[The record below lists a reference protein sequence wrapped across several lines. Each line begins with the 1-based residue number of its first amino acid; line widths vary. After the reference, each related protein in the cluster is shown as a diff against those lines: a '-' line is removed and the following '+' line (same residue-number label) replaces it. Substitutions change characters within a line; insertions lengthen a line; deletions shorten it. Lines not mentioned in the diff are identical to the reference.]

1 MRPGH
6 FVARPGAWDCME
18 SACTM
23 SHLPSTKSLRAFE
36 AAARLGSIKAAA
48 DLLHL
53 TPSAVSRRIQTL
65 EEELGQ
71 ALFMRDMQ
79 GITLTEAGRGY
90 AEQLRGI
97 FRALDQATAAVRRPV
112 RRRLTVAGP
121 AVVIQACMDNLYDID
136 DSLQDLDLS
145 FHSAIITT
153 ASHSALAQAD
163 VAFFWGKG
171 GWDGWQTRPITSRTH
186 LVPLCAPA
194 LLESGRLLRDEEL
207 PEHNWIVP
215 VTFEES
221 WALWFQALDVPMPEP
236 KRLTQAADANAAI
249 QMARRGAGIAMLS
262 GFSGLPNFHVL
273 AGSLVPAHA
282 FHAFAHDY
290 AFHIG
295 VRAGDDN
302 PDLAHFSAWFFT
314 HVWSRAALAR
324 WLAAQKQA

>member
-1 MRPGH
+1 
-6 FVARPGAWDCME
+6 
-18 SACTM
+18 M

-48 DLLHL
+48 DQLHL

-71 ALFMRDMQ
+71 ALFVRDMQ

-97 FRALDQATAAVRRPV
+97 FRSLDQATAMVRRPT

-121 AVVIQACMDNLYDID
+121 ALVIQACMDHLHGVEDR
-136 DSLQDLDLS
+136 LQDLDLS
-145 FHSAIITT
+145 FHSATITT
-153 ASHSALAQAD
+153 ASHPALAQAD
-163 VAFFWGKG
+163 VAFFWGRG
-171 GWDGWQTRPITSRTH
+171 SWEGWQTKPITSRTH
-186 LVPLCAPA
+186 LVPLCSPA
-194 LLESGRLLRDEEL
+194 LLKNSRLLSDEEL
-207 PEHNWIVP
+207 PDYNWIVP

-221 WALWFQALDVPMPEP
+221 WSLWYQALDVPMPEP

-249 QMARRGAGIAMLS
+249 QIARRGGGIAMLS

-273 AGSLVPAHA
+273 AGNLVPAHA
-282 FHAFAHDY
+282 FHAFAHDI

-302 PDLAHFSAWFFT
+302 PDLAHFSAWFFAQ
-314 HVWSRAALAR
+314 VWSRTALVQ